1 MHAENGF
8 LKIFPLKDENIA
20 PRKVQASYSHPF
32 GMNEF
37 EFGEIT
43 ADTLTLAATEERH
56 FQRPADPATAEAK
69 AKQVTGIRRE
79 YRLAGEGH
87 ITFQMF
93 LAVGGGDLQLHL
105 EGELRKVN
113 DE

>member
-56 FQRPADPATAEAK
+56 F
-69 AKQVTGIRRE
+69 
-79 YRLAGEGH
+79 
-87 ITFQMF
+87 
-93 LAVGGGDLQLHL
+93 
-105 EGELRKVN
+105 
-113 DE
+113 